1 MNQPNKNVVESA
13 KKVLSLAEPLM
24 NDYFENEQ
32 FSAKLNEWYGEEFK
46 VISML
51 KSLAKDIVQEAK

>member
-1 MNQPNKNVVESA
+1 MSE
-13 KKVLSLAEPLM
+13 
-24 NDYFENEQ
+24 YFENEE

-51 KSLAKDIVQEAK
+51 KNLAKDIVQEAKQEAFSFEKAK